1 MKSNLIQP
9 THPTPL
15 PPPARLLFSPD
26 METVTDACW
35 ALSYLS
41 DGPNERIQAV
51 LNAGVAPRLVEL
63 LGSETST
70 VQTPGTI
77 RSIFI
82 DSSFFLSIVTF
93 SFMIGCLRTPT
104 LQTLTNLPLPS
115 HSLSHTH
122 TQPSAQ
128 WATL

>member
-1 MKSNLIQP
+1 
-9 THPTPL
+9 
-15 PPPARLLFSPD
+15 

-70 VQTPGTI
+70 VQTPGTV
-77 RSIFI
+77 RS
-82 DSSFFLSIVTF
+82 S
-93 SFMIGCLRTPT
+93 T
-104 LQTLTNLPLPS
+104 LCVCVNMDVQVDMHQNALILP
-115 HSLSHTH
+115 
-122 TQPSAQ
+122 
-128 WATL
+128 